1 MEEEGEDQELSS
13 GMLALRA
20 MVAEL
25 DNQPLLT
32 SITGM
37 VREDS
42 TSHPPS
48 GSNPNAPP
56 HPSDSTGQGM
66 TLKANNQ
73 AEKKVRRMQLTDI
86 PNNHPGSSSAS
97 KVVTA
102 SSGDGKEEGKKAG
115 KKKEGFKVDTSLI
128 QAVPLS
134 QQASELQELGLDL
147 NVYNQE
153 EFEQG
158 MCVGCT
164 I

>member
-1 MEEEGEDQELSS
+1 MEEEGEEQELSS

-25 DNQPLLT
+25 DNQPLPT
-32 SITGM
+32 SISGM
-37 VREDS
+37 VQEDS

-48 GSNPNAPP
+48 GWGPDTPP
-56 HPSDSTGQGM
+56 SESTGQGM

-73 AEKKVRRMQLTDI
+73 AEKKARRMQLTDI
-86 PNNHPGSSSAS
+86 PNNHPGSSSTS

-134 QQASELQELGLDL
+134 QQASDLQELGLDL

-158 MCVGCT
+158 MCVGC